1 MSVVGGGVPIHYS
14 TCVRKKL
21 QVNKNL
27 LSKMCEATQFKWT
40 VDKE

>member
-1 MSVVGGGVPIHYS
+1 MSVVGGVVPTHYS
-14 TCVRKKL
+14 TCDRKKL

-27 LSKMCEATQFKWT
+27 LSKMREATQ